1 MALTPEQ
8 QDLKTRC
15 AQALQMG
22 AGLARIDTHLA
33 NVGAG
38 PAPLGVSKEQHLMD
52 TLSVLAAGKKPAPVQ
67 APAPKAVEPVAEPA
81 VEPAAEP
88 VAAEPA
94 AEPAVEADAAEE
106 APKAK
111 RRR

>member
-33 NVGAG
+33 NMGAG
-38 PAPLGVSKEQHLMD
+38 PAALGVSKEQHLME
-52 TLSVLAAGKKPAPVQ
+52 TLLGLEAGKKAAPAPP
-67 APAPKAVEPVAEPA
+67 PAPKAVEEPVVEAVAEVAEP
-81 VEPAAEP
+81 V
-88 VAAEPA
+88 
-94 AEPAVEADAAEE
+94 VEADAAEE

>member
-22 AGLARIDTHLA
+22 AGLARVDTHLA
-33 NVGAG
+33 NLGAG
-38 PAPLGVSKEQHLMD
+38 PAALGVSKEQHLME
-52 TLSVLAAGKKPAPVQ
+52 TLLGLEAGKKV
-67 APAPKAVEPVAEPA
+67 APAPKAVEEPVAEVA
-81 VEPAAEP
+81 EEAAE
-88 VAAEPA
+88 
-94 AEPAVEADAAEE
+94 AEE

>member
-8 QDLKTRC
+8 QDLQTRC

-22 AGLARIDTHLA
+22 ASLARIDTHLA

-52 TLSVLAAGKKPAPVQ
+52 TLAGLAEGRKPELARVK
-67 APAPKAVEPVAEPA
+67 APKVEVEPEATEPEAET
-81 VEPAAEP
+81 
-88 VAAEPA
+88 
-94 AEPAVEADAAEE
+94 EE
-106 APKAK
+106 TPKPK
-111 RRR
+111 RKR